1 MLNDKAELILV
12 NNLSICNYY
21 TSPQL
26 YNIISTG
33 KEI

>member
-1 MLNDKAELILV
+1 MLNEKAELLLV
-12 NNLSICNYY
+12 NNLSIRNYY
-21 TSPQL
+21 TSAQL